1 MENDIKVSVII
12 PVYNAEKYIAQC
24 LQSVIDQTLQE
35 IEIIIVND
43 GSIDNSLQIVKDFQN
58 KDKRI
63 KIIDQENRGA
73 GNARNTGMSEAKGKY
88 LSLLDVDDFLNC
100 QCWKKCMM
108 HVRRMMQIY
117 VSYGQSPMIM

>member
-88 LSLLDVDDFLNC
+88 LSLLE
-100 QCWKKCMM
+100 
-108 HVRRMMQIY
+108 H
-117 VSYGQSPMIM
+117 